1 MKKMRCK
8 IKLEITCIK
17 KKKPRVA
24 ETPFGLLEFTEYF
37 LKFFSFEL
45 LLKIFIYLVALGL
58 SCGIWDL
65 NSLTRYGMG
74 TPALAAQVL
83 ATGPR
88 ESLEFTEFNKHLNSK
103 KTAQ

>member
-8 IKLEITCIK
+8 SWKLLVLK
-17 KKKPRVA
+17 KKKNHRVA

-45 LLKIFIYLVALGL
+45 LLKIFIYLVVLGL

-74 TPALAAQVL
+74 PPALAAQVL
-83 ATGPR
+83 ATGSR